1 MKVTC
6 RSLLMY
12 ILSAVLVIGYILI
25 LLRSLMPKT
34 SWEYE
39 LYYIEHETA
48 RWAGLS
54 GFDYTLGTPLKMT
67 PTDPNT
73 NYRFDAGWGDFTE
86 EGCWTNAETSTI
98 YFDNL
103 PERDLTLSVQ
113 VAQVCVSDRV
123 EVYCNGTLA
132 ASIPAAQIAQDGGF
146 SVPISAAQ
154 IPEGRLKVA
163 LTMISPTQPA
173 EDASLGL
180 LCNQVVLYETENS

>member
-48 RWAGLS
+48 RWAGIS

-73 NYRFDAGWGDFTE
+73 NYRFDAGW
-86 EGCWTNAETSTI
+86 ETLPKRAAGPTPKRPPST
-98 YFDNL
+98 
-103 PERDLTLSVQ
+103 LTI
-113 VAQVCVSDRV
+113 CRT
-123 EVYCNGTLA
+123 GT
-132 ASIPAAQIAQDGGF
+132 
-146 SVPISAAQ
+146 
-154 IPEGRLKVA
+154 
-163 LTMISPTQPA
+163 
-173 EDASLGL
+173 
-180 LCNQVVLYETENS
+180 